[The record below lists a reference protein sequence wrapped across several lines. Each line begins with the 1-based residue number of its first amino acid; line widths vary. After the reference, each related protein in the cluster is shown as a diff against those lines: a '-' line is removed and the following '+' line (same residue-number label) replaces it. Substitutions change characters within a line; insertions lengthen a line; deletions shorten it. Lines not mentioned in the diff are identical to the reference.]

1 MILRRIPGIRSSVYI
16 TEGNYIA
23 FRDKYGK
30 DRLYTIMSIEGD
42 EEWTVHC
49 EDIGLDL
56 INEYAVPWDYTARS
70 IEDTLSVV
78 LHDSGWEIG
87 INEVSSYKRS
97 DRNSRGLQTASSPG
111 LGMCVISLTQSASL
125 PLK

>member
-1 MILRRIPGIRSSVYI
+1 MKNG
-16 TEGNYIA
+16 
-23 FRDKYGK
+23 
-30 DRLYTIMSIEGD
+30 
-42 EEWTVHC
+42 TVHC

-87 INEVSSYKRS
+87 INESVK
-97 DRNSRGLQTASSPG
+97 LQNGRPKFEGTTDSSSPG